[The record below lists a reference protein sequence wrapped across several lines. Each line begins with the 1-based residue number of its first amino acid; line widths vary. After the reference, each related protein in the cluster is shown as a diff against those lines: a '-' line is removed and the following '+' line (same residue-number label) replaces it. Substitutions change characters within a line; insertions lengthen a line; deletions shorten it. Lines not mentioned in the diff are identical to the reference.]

1 MSVQNSETHFNST
14 MKTLI
19 AHLSRSREAVTSL
32 CMGAAVEMQT
42 DFTPDLSV
50 SKNASD
56 RKHYDRKLIKT
67 IKELGIM
74 GIFVV

>member
-19 AHLSRSREAVTSL
+19 AHLSRSREAVTSF

-42 DFTPDLSV
+42 DSTPDSSV
-50 SKNASD
+50 SKNA
-56 RKHYDRKLIKT
+56 
-67 IKELGIM
+67 
-74 GIFVV
+74 